1 MRAHCPRL
9 CDRCPLRPAPSRL
22 RALSSARLLTHASLV
37 PCSCVRRVL
46 ERRVVFVPEQRSQNN
61 WLFRADRNMWFS
73 TRAWAGCGHTA
84 TGVSLQLLVPVGSS
98 ERLHRIARR
107 AESAKAAL
115 GLTYQLHP
123 LSCSALAICFVVPRV
138 TARTRASNTATRAS
152 LPDRHARRQ
161 QFVRQ
166 RLPSGCCNVSPRPS
180 TTTQSGLV
188 SQGGGV
194 LPMLCYDECCR
205 AVSTVSRTLCDVHV
219 ALHGVSDRQIKV
231 LRPSATKL
239 WLFLC
244 RGA

>member
-1 MRAHCPRL
+1 M
-9 CDRCPLRPAPSRL
+9 
-22 RALSSARLLTHASLV
+22 
-37 PCSCVRRVL
+37 
-46 ERRVVFVPEQRSQNN
+46 
-61 WLFRADRNMWFS
+61 
-73 TRAWAGCGHTA
+73 
-84 TGVSLQLLVPVGSS
+84 SLQLLVPVGSS

-188 SQGGGV
+188 SQGGCV

-205 AVSTVSRTLCDVHV
+205 AFSTVSRTLCDIHV
-219 ALHGVSDRQIKV
+219 AFHGVSDRQIKV
-231 LRPSATKL
+231 LRPSTTKL
-239 WLFLC
+239 YTVEGPRKVDSRRISGSNLGNRRISPQVTDSPPTMANPSFPSLTGIQHPNVNMLRRPPACLSKNGFALAYWAEPTDDPC
-244 RGA
+244 RRRPS